1 MVGKQDIRVR
11 IAPSP
16 TGHLHLGT
24 VRTALYNY
32 LFAQKEH
39 GTFILRVEDTDQG
52 RSLPI
57 YENEILDGLRALGLT
72 WQEGPDVGGPHGPY
86 RQTERTQI
94 YKTYIEKLLTER
106 KAYYC
111 FCTKEDLEKQREAM
125 LVEGIA
131 PKYAGTCRS
140 LSAQQVQEKLAAG
153 ASSVIRLLV
162 SDGVEVSFDDVIR
175 GSISVMSN
183 TIGDMVIAKNVN
195 TPLFHLANVVD
206 DYEMKISHV
215 IRGEDHISNT
225 PKQILIQQAFGFPR
239 VRYAHIPLVL
249 TPDRKKMSKRSLE
262 TSFVEYLHDGYL
274 PEALLNFLALLGW
287 APEDGSE
294 LLTLPEMVE
303 RFSLKRIQKSG
314 AAFNIDKLDWFNAQY
329 IKKLSFAELVQR
341 LTPFV
346 PPEWLLQNN
355 HLMEHAINLERER
368 IKKLSDF
375 VEGAGFLFSLGEYE
389 TSLLV
394 WKGSTLAQASA
405 HLAKIRELL
414 DSIEP
419 SNFTATYL
427 ESVIM
432 PYAQQ
437 VGRGEVLWPLRVA
450 LSGKQNSPG
459 PFDILAA
466 LGKEESLRRIDIGVA
481 KVAGELSLS

>member
-57 YENEILDGLRALGLT
+57 YENEILDGLRALGLV
-72 WQEGPDVGGPHGPY
+72 WQEGPDVGGPYGPY
-86 RQTERTQI
+86 RQTERTEI
-94 YKTYIEKLLTER
+94 YKNYIEKLLSEK

-111 FCTKEDLEKQREAM
+111 FCGKEDLEKRREAM
-125 LVEGIA
+125 LAEGIA

-140 LSAQQVQEKLAAG
+140 LSSEQIAEKVAAG
-153 ASSVIRLLV
+153 TPSVIRLLV
-162 SDGVEVSFDDVIR
+162 PDGMEISFDDIIR
-175 GSISVMSN
+175 GSISVMSG
-183 TIGDMVIAKNVN
+183 TIGDMVIAKNAH
-195 TPLFHLANVVD
+195 TPLFHLANVID

-225 PKQILIQQAFGFPR
+225 PKQILIQQALGFPR
-239 VRYAHIPLVL
+239 IRYAHIPLVL

-287 APEDGSE
+287 MPEDGTE
-294 LLTLPEMVE
+294 LLTLPEMIE

-314 AAFNIDKLDWFNAQY
+314 AAFNIEKLDWFNAQY
-329 IKKLSFAELVQR
+329 IKNLSSAELLKR
-341 LTPFV
+341 LIPFV
-346 PPEWLLQNN
+346 PPEWFLQNN
-355 HLMEHAINLERER
+355 HLMEHAVALERDR

-375 VEGAGFLFSLGEYE
+375 ADGAGFLFSIGEYE
-389 TSLLV
+389 ASLLA
-394 WKGSTLAQASA
+394 WKESTLAHASA
-405 HLAKIRELL
+405 HLAKVRELL
-414 DSIEP
+414 DDIKSSDFTSAHLDSI
-419 SNFTATYL
+419 
-427 ESVIM
+427 IM

-437 VGRGEVLWPLRVA
+437 AGRGEVLWPLRVA

-466 LGKEESLRRIDIGVA
+466 LGKEESLRRIDMGIA